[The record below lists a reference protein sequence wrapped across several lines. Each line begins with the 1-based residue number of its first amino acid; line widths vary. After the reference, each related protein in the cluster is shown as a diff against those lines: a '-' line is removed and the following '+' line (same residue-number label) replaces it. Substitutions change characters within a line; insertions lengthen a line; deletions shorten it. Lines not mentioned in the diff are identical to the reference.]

1 MAVSSPT
8 RVTQTL
14 VCCAAATAPG
24 TTALGPISPPMA
36 STAIIIGGLVIGF
49 DYGTSLIGSTFRA
62 GAVRQAGFAAL
73 TINNGRYRHTVVR
86 AAHTLSGS
94 GFFVLL
100 NSHVRSPENYTLKVA
115 GLVWQG
121 F

>member
-1 MAVSSPT
+1 MEGTAT
-8 RVTQTL
+8 RWRERRIRFL
-14 VCCAAATAPG
+14 EA
-24 TTALGPISPPMA
+24 
-36 STAIIIGGLVIGF
+36 
-49 DYGTSLIGSTFRA
+49 
-62 GAVRQAGFAAL
+62 
-73 TINNGRYRHTVVR
+73 
-86 AAHTLSGS
+86 